1 MEEEYE
7 KDTFCEEEIFGEGR
21 GRIDAAMEREL
32 HGRQSVYALIALIVG
47 AILLGVYLVL
57 GVILDGTVANDLTF
71 LLFLCGVIPFA
82 VGLVYTITYARLR
95 RVAACAAE
103 NRYCFGAARFYVISR
118 SASGEL
124 IGKARY
130 RYDAVTKVAKS
141 ERYLFLT
148 VRTETQSGIFPVLRE
163 SMNAETERFLAERI
177 SLAHPKG
184 QKKK

>member
-7 KDTFCEEEIFGEGR
+7 KDAFCEEVIFGEGR

-32 HGRQSVYALIALIVG
+32 HGRQSVYALIAMIVG
-47 AILLGVYLVL
+47 AILLCVYLVF

-103 NRYCFGAARFYVISR
+103 NRYRFYVISR
-118 SASGEL
+118 SAAGEL

-141 ERYLFLT
+141 EKYLFLT
-148 VRTETQSGIFPVLRE
+148 VRTETQNGIFPILRE
-163 SMNAETERFLAERI
+163 SMNEETERFLAERI
-177 SLAHPKG
+177 SLAHPKD